1 MDLKPIQ
8 SLLDEAGR
16 LTKMPSKRKKRL
28 YALAYLADKIPEDRK
43 FTEKEF
49 TEFLNTLHTF
59 GDASGGKCT
68 TASSLTAKRTEA
80 NTNSTETVSPRRN
93 WWKNTAD
100 KFINNNKGCPVFAEQ
115 PDFF

>member
-59 GDASGGKCT
+59 GDA
-68 TASSLTAKRTEA
+68 ASI
-80 NTNSTETVSPRRN
+80 RREMYDCFLIDREKDGSKYKLN
-93 WWKNTAD
+93 RNRLS
-100 KFINNNKGCPVFAEQ
+100 AEELVEKYC
-115 PDFF
+115 

>member
-8 SLLDEAGR
+8 SLLDAEGR

-28 YALAYLADKIPEDRK
+28 YALAYLADKIPADRE

-59 GDASGGKCT
+59 GDA
-68 TASSLTAKRTEA
+68 ASI
-80 NTNSTETVSPRRN
+80 RREMYDCFLIDREKDGSKYKLN
-93 WWKNTAD
+93 RNRLS
-100 KFINNNKGCPVFAEQ
+100 AEELVEKYC
-115 PDFF
+115 

>member
-28 YALAYLADKIPEDRK
+28 YALSYLADKIPEGQE

-49 TEFLNTLHTF
+49 NEFLNTLHTF
-59 GDASGGKCT
+59 GDAATIRREMYDHFLINREKDGSRY
-68 TASSLTAKRTEA
+68 TA
-80 NTNSTETVSPRRN
+80 
-93 WWKNTAD
+93 
-100 KFINNNKGCPVFAEQ
+100 NKERLSAE
-115 PDFF
+115 DLVEKYC